1 MALPEIKKVLDAF
14 DKRPWVAT
22 SDSRESNVRRQ
33 VFNDGAL
40 STIYVD
46 ASNVAYWPNPA
57 RRSPQS
63 NADCSR
69 YAKGINR
76 PSAAIRNM
84 QPNVGR

>member
-46 ASNVAYWPNPA
+46 ASNVAYWPN
-57 RRSPQS
+57 
-63 NADCSR
+63 
-69 YAKGINR
+69 
-76 PSAAIRNM
+76 
-84 QPNVGR
+84 